1 MIFLTLGLTLL
12 LLADIILATFIFIK
26 NKNLAYDLHPN
37 INILYVDSQ
46 INSGPPR
53 LGEICRFPTVPIL
66 RIWGDGLTFLDNSFY
81 EDPAPLY
88 AGHLSPGQIQTVL
101 NFLYARGFISNQ
113 AKFYKI
119 WSPSGPNPAS
129 DSFFIGVRLKTIEK
143 EYTSG
148 DTPPALFG
156 ELIKMIKPYLFHLTP
171 IKGYDAK
178 IDGLNIGTRDCTIA
192 ETPTPAPTPTPRPG
206 AYP

>member
-101 NFLYARGFISNQ
+101 NFRLRAWFYLKPGKILQNLEPLRTQPGLGFV
-113 AKFYKI
+113 FHRR
-119 WSPSGPNPAS
+119 SPKN
-129 DSFFIGVRLKTIEK
+129 
-143 EYTSG
+143 
-148 DTPPALFG
+148 
-156 ELIKMIKPYLFHLTP
+156 
-171 IKGYDAK
+171 
-178 IDGLNIGTRDCTIA
+178 N
-192 ETPTPAPTPTPRPG
+192 
-206 AYP
+206 